1 MGTIL
6 CSAPV
11 FDGALHFL
19 YRNEWGETMKRK
31 TLRIIGL
38 CSLFIA
44 LSAQARASALDG
56 TTWHVALETGS
67 LGPLEFYLQFS
78 ARDGV
83 LLATSRSGALDLIRA
98 LPGAEGGEVDL
109 RAGLFVLELKPAESG
124 YAGRLLAPWQN
135 ADVELALVDG
145 QLKGSLKG
153 SWLAGDFVGTP
164 SDKTAQLR
172 DYAAIV
178 EKFDAVIAEKVFQP
192 KELNAAAY
200 KAFRQ
205 RLGALAAVANDDLDL
220 LLGADFAW
228 TNEPFSHFQ
237 LRRFPAPA
245 EAIIAHFDQ
254 MRVGYEAARVSFDGP
269 LAILRVDTMMGNDT
283 IEQIE
288 AAYAEIDSAKS
299 QALIID
305 LRGNGGGAFA
315 VKPLVEHVI
324 DEPLF
329 PGYFVAQKW
338 NTAHDRL
345 PTTRELEAV
354 EPWSG
359 WSISA
364 FWRSVQDEGLM
375 RLRFAPA
382 EPNFDGPVYVLV
394 DGASASATE
403 LAVDA
408 FRASGAATLV
418 GEKTPGQMLS
428 QSFFDIDEGFV
439 VTLPVADYFSVQH
452 GRIEGVG
459 VGVDVQVKSAAA
471 LERAK
476 SLAQRALRQR

>member
-1 MGTIL
+1 MSTSFVRTIAF
-6 CSAPV
+6 CSFFLV
-11 FDGALHFL
+11 FASG
-19 YRNEWGETMKRK
+19 
-31 TLRIIGL
+31 
-38 CSLFIA
+38 
-44 LSAQARASALDG
+44 ASASTLDG

-67 LGPLEFYLQFS
+67 LGPLEFYLQFT

-83 LLATSRSGALDLIRA
+83 LHADSRSGALDLIRG
-98 LPGAEGGEVDL
+98 LPGADGGEVDL
-109 RAGLFVLELKPAESG
+109 RSGLFALELKPTENG
-124 YAGRLLAPWQN
+124 YAGRLMAPWRN

-145 QLKGSLKG
+145 QLKGALKG

-164 SDKTAQLR
+164 SADSAPLR

-178 EKFDAVIAEKVFQP
+178 EQFDVVVTDKVFQP
-192 KELNAAAY
+192 KELDAPSY
-200 KAFRQ
+200 KVFRQ
-205 RLGALAAVANDDLDL
+205 RLGAIAAVANDDLDL

-237 LRRFPAPA
+237 LRRFSAPS
-245 EAIIAHFDQ
+245 EVIIAHFDQ
-254 MRVGYEAARVSFDGP
+254 MRLGYEAARVSFDGP

-288 AAYAEIDSAKS
+288 AAYAAIDSAASK
-299 QALIID
+299 ALIID

-324 DEPLF
+324 DAPLF

-338 NTAHDRL
+338 NAVHERL
-345 PTTRELEAV
+345 PTTAELEAT

-375 RLRFAPA
+375 RLRFMPA

-394 DGASASATE
+394 DGNSASATE
-403 LAVDA
+403 LATDA

-428 QSFFDIDEGFV
+428 QSFFDIDAGYV
-439 VTLPVADYFSVQH
+439 VTLPVADYFSVRY

-459 VGVDVQVKSAAA
+459 VDVDVQVKSDEA

-476 SLAQRALRQR
+476 ELAHEALRQR